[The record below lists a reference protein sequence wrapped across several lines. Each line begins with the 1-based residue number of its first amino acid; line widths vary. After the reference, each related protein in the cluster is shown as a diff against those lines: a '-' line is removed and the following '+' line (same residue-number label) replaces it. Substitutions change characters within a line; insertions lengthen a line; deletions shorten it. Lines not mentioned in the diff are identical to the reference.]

1 MQRVTVKTSTIFI
14 AKGGKTQV
22 YRSVSEVPPRLRKEL
37 EESTNS
43 FNSAT
48 ILIAD
53 RRGREEILRALNGL
67 PSGLRTRL
75 ASSLA
80 AKPVETPAVRA
91 SLLKTQTVAF
101 LRRNWAPCCNCC
113 HRDDPVESGHADF
126 PGLWRDRSAGDSR
139 SGKRLWRDAGTG
151 GRDYRS
157 GNRCGGCRL
166 QPGG

>member
-75 ASSLA
+75 ASSLS
-80 AKPVETPAVRA
+80 KPVAVPTFSTLDA
-91 SLLKTQTVAF
+91 KNQTLAF
-101 LRRNWAPCCNCC
+101 LRRNWA
-113 HRDDPVESGHADF
+113 EILL
-126 PGLWRDRSAGDSR
+126 PGAVGLIVWLAFN
-139 SGKRLWRDAGTG
+139 
-151 GRDYRS
+151 YR
-157 GNRCGGCRL
+157 
-166 QPGG
+166 

>member
-37 EESTNS
+37 EDSTNS

-80 AKPVETPAVRA
+80 SKPIVTPSFSPLAAKN
-91 SLLKTQTVAF
+91 QTLAF
-101 LRRNWAPCCNCC
+101 LRRNWA
-113 HRDDPVESGHADF
+113 EILL
-126 PGLWRDRSAGDSR
+126 PGAVGLVVWLAFN
-139 SGKRLWRDAGTG
+139 
-151 GRDYRS
+151 YR
-157 GNRCGGCRL
+157 
-166 QPGG
+166 

>member
-14 AKGGKTQV
+14 AKSGKTQV
-22 YRSVSEVPPRLRKEL
+22 FRSVSEVPPRLRKEL

-75 ASSLA
+75 ASSLS
-80 AKPVETPAVRA
+80 KPAESTAFRA
-91 SLLKTQTVAF
+91 SQIKTQTVAF
-101 LRRNWAPCCNCC
+101 MRRNWA
-113 HRDDPVESGHADF
+113 EILL
-126 PGLWRDRSAGDSR
+126 PGVVGLIVWLAFN
-139 SGKRLWRDAGTG
+139 
-151 GRDYRS
+151 YR
-157 GNRCGGCRL
+157 
-166 QPGG
+166 

>member
-1 MQRVTVKTSTIFI
+1 MNRVTVKTSTIFI
-14 AKGGKTQV
+14 SKGGRTQV
-22 YRSVSEVPPRLRKEL
+22 FRSVNEVPPRLRKEL

-80 AKPVETPAVRA
+80 AKPIVTPSFSP
-91 SLLKTQTVAF
+91 SLARMQAVAF
-101 LRRNWAPCCNCC
+101 LRRNW
-113 HRDDPVESGHADF
+113 
-126 PGLWRDRSAGDSR
+126 
-139 SGKRLWRDAGTG
+139 
-151 GRDYRS
+151 
-157 GNRCGGCRL
+157 
-166 QPGG
+166 

>member
-14 AKGGKTQV
+14 AKGGKTHV

-53 RRGREEILRALNGL
+53 RKGREEILRALNGL

-80 AKPVETPAVRA
+80 TKPIEKKEFSASAAKN
-91 SLLKTQTVAF
+91 QTIAF
-101 LRRNWAPCCNCC
+101 LRRNWA
-113 HRDDPVESGHADF
+113 EILL
-126 PGLWRDRSAGDSR
+126 PGAVGLIVWLAFN
-139 SGKRLWRDAGTG
+139 
-151 GRDYRS
+151 YR
-157 GNRCGGCRL
+157 
-166 QPGG
+166 